1 MDHCFK
7 FLTFEIFLSSLSL
20 ILFSSLLNPEYLN
33 IEQNPIHN
41 SRYKYIF
48 GFFFTLLFNVY
59 AVRDLFVL
67 SGNQLFKWKILQ
79 SGASNIQEKVMPVKL
94 C

>member
-1 MDHCFK
+1 MQQSQSNVW
-7 FLTFEIFLSSLSL
+7 IGGLSL
-20 ILFSSLLNPEYLN
+20 AHLIFRLKECWLSGKSAADFNSIYLKN
-33 IEQNPIHN
+33 
-41 SRYKYIF
+41 
-48 GFFFTLLFNVY
+48 FFFTLLFNVY

-79 SGASNIQEKVMPVKL
+79 SGASTIQEKVMPVKL